1 MSTNLGQS
9 LFLLFILRLFKPLIS
24 FIINNLIVYG
34 IVFGIIVCKLLLAL
48 FIVQKILILD
58 CKILK
63 VLYTLL
69 LVYYIYYVIN
79 NKLTIK
85 INYI

>member
-1 MSTNLGQS
+1 MNPGQTI
-9 LFLLFILRLFKPLIS
+9 FLLCILQLFKPLIS

-34 IVFGIIVCKLLLAL
+34 IVFGITVCKLLLAL
-48 FIVQKILILD
+48 LIVQKIIILD
-58 CKILK
+58 CKKLK

-69 LVYYIYYVIN
+69 LVYYIYYIIT

>member
-1 MSTNLGQS
+1 MNQS
-9 LFLLFILRLFKPLIS
+9 KTIFLLCILQLCKPIVT
-24 FIINNLIVYG
+24 FIINNAIVYG
-34 IVFGIIVCKLLLAL
+34 IVFGIIVCKLLIPVL
-48 FIVQKILILD
+48 IVKKIIILD